1 MMRCAAASA
10 PEYGSDQPDPIE
22 DLTPAE
28 MTVEVA
34 VEVGF
39 GIL

>member
-1 MMRCAAASA
+1 MMRLAAASSPA
-10 PEYGSDQPDPIE
+10 PARPTEPIE
-22 DLTPAE
+22 DLTPSE